1 MTNQNIAADGKM
13 QAARYYGRGD
23 IRVERIPVPQ
33 VKPGTVAIDIA
44 YCGIC
49 GSDLH
54 EVSVLLAGSPG
65 FWPTLPGSTRR

>member
-1 MTNQNIAADGKM
+1 MTNQNLAADGKM

-33 VKPGTVAIDIA
+33 VKPGTVAIDVA

-54 EVSVLLAGSPG
+54 EVSVLCGRLV
-65 FWPTLPGSTRR
+65 WLPGAR